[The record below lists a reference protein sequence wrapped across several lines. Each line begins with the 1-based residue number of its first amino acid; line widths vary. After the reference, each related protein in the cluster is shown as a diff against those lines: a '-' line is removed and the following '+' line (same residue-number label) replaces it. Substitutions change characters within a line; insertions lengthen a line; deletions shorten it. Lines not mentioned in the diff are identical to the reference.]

1 MIGPVSGSSSAA
13 RSDSSSAISSTGEP
27 SRIIGSW
34 T

>member
-1 MIGPVSGSSSAA
+1 MIGPLSGSSSDA
-13 RSDSSSAISSTGEP
+13 RSESSSAISSTGAP